1 MQKVLLEAEKRT
13 ELGKGGARNLRRNN
27 MLPAILYAKGLSTP
41 IKIQRREMTR
51 LMVSGGRERALVNI
65 KLSSERGKK
74 SEHWVLVKDYQTD
87 PVKNE
92 LLHVDF
98 IEISLKQK
106 ITTIVPIVMTNEPVG
121 VKNGGI
127 LHQQLRDVEIECL
140 PTQIPDGI
148 EVDVSSIDIG
158 HSLHVSDLVVTE
170 GVKILSDPGE
180 AILSVSAPV
189 KEEEAPVVPAEE
201 EAAEPELVKKAKPE
215 EEEAEGGKEEKEQ
228 KEQKGQKGQKGE
240 KEQKEK

>member
-1 MQKVLLEAEKRT
+1 M
-13 ELGKGGARNLRRNN
+13 
-27 MLPAILYAKGLSTP
+27 
-41 IKIQRREMTR
+41 
-51 LMVSGGRERALVNI
+51 
-65 KLSSERGKK
+65 
-74 SEHWVLVKDYQTD
+74 LVKDYQTD